1 MQLHKQLSVE
11 ILISLACTQ
20 SHTFQNSRYFIDTIK
35 VGFFSVK
42 LQRLFLISLSNRN
55 FHQKNCQIVKVRF
68 LTIFLNAR
76 LRLQL
81 IHPIGSKM
89 PIKSGIRYKWIPE
102 SGKDPMLSRV
112 ARRSQIRV
120 FIFWVT
126 MFGFADSNPNGKSR
140 HLQET
145 QPKFIIL

>member
-11 ILISLACTQ
+11 FLISLVCTQ
-20 SHTFQNSRYFIDTIK
+20 LHTFQNSRYFIDTI
-35 VGFFSVK
+35 FSVK

-55 FHQKNCQIVKVRF
+55 FHQKNCQIVKARF

-89 PIKSGIRYKWIPE
+89 PIKSGIRYKWIPQ

-126 MFGFADSNPNGKSR
+126 VFGFADSNPNGKSR